1 MSSLSGALALGAGT
15 VLALGLV
22 GGYVRKRLWRLIPN
36 RMRGPL
42 TAENG
47 ANDGLAL
54 LLVTL
59 PILFLARAPVEAL
72 SEWLMR
78 VRIWEVVGG
87 VSTGLALGWLAG
99 QLLVWARCQPFSE
112 RHSLATMAVALSLTV
127 LGVVWLMGNDG
138 ILAVFV
144 AGLAVRECGA
154 RPAGLEPAVGS

>member
-1 MSSLSGALALGAGT
+1 MLGALALGAGT

-36 RMRGPL
+36 RMRGLL

-54 LLVTL
+54 LFVTL

-78 VRIWEVVGG
+78 VRIWEVLGG
-87 VSTGLALGWLAG
+87 VSTGSCWGGWLANFWYG
-99 QLLVWARCQPFSE
+99 
-112 RHSLATMAVALSLTV
+112 
-127 LGVVWLMGNDG
+127 LGASPSQSA
-138 ILAVFV
+138 I
-144 AGLAVRECGA
+144 RS
-154 RPAGLEPAVGS
+154 PP